1 MPGSSTLQERK
12 PREVTLEG
20 VRITY
25 RNFQGRADTFNQ
37 AGRRNFVVLLDDDT
51 AGVMKKE
58 GWNVKVLAP
67 RDEADTPQA
76 ILKVNVKYDGK
87 GAPPRVYLVTT
98 RGKTMLDADSVR
110 VVDFAEIEN
119 VDLVIRPWNY
129 DINGSQGIS
138 AYLKSIYVTMHED
151 DLDRKYHDVPD
162 ARAAMAY
169 DPAENPDENEDQN
182 EEPPF

>member
-1 MPGSSTLQERK
+1 MA
-12 PREVTLEG
+12 PRELTLEG
-20 VRITY
+20 VRIRY
-25 RNFQGRADTFNQ
+25 PNFQGRADTFNQ

-51 AGVMKKE
+51 ASAMKKE

-67 RDEADTPQA
+67 RDETDTPQA
-76 ILKVNVKYDGK
+76 IMKVNVKYDGK
-87 GAPPRVYLVTT
+87 GAPPRVYLITS
-98 RGKTMLDADSVR
+98 RGKTLLDEDSVR
-110 VVDFAEIEN
+110 VVDFAEIDN
-119 VDLVIRPWNY
+119 VDMIIRPWNY

-151 DLDRKYHDVPD
+151 DLMRKYRDVAD

-169 DPAENPDENEDQN
+169 DPAENPDENSDDPDE

>member
-1 MPGSSTLQERK
+1 MA

-20 VRITY
+20 VRIRY
-25 RNFQGRADTFNQ
+25 PNFQGRKDTFNE

-51 AGVMKKE
+51 ASVMKKE
-58 GWNVKVLAP
+58 GWNVKILAP
-67 RDEADTPQA
+67 RDETDTPQA
-76 ILKVNVKYDGK
+76 IMKVNVKYDSK
-87 GAPPRVYLVTT
+87 GAPPRVYLITS
-98 RGKTMLDADSVR
+98 RGKTLLDADSARLIDIV
-110 VVDFAEIEN
+110 EIDN
-119 VDLVIRPWNY
+119 VDMVIRPWNY

-151 DLDRKYHDVPD
+151 DLDRKYRDVTD

-169 DPAENPDENEDQN
+169 DPAENPDEISDDPDE